1 MLVLGHAQHSSGW
14 QKRPLV
20 KVSSRTHF
28 LTRPQ
33 QDLKNK
39 NVYCGFSHRFSLI
52 KKKLEI
58 SRSSLLSA
66 MYVRWIHSIVCNG
79 ASPAAQDRSVHA
91 RGNQHEHSATT
102 CTPLFRQYRSSVM
115 AEELRVSTA
124 SFFQKNKK

>member
-1 MLVLGHAQHSSGW
+1 MLVLGHARHSSGW

-33 QDLKNK
+33 QDLKSK

-52 KKKLEI
+52 KKKLEF

-79 ASPAAQDRSVHA
+79 ASPAAQDRLPVCTCSRQPA
-91 RGNQHEHSATT
+91 RAL
-102 CTPLFRQYRSSVM
+102 CDYVYPIVSSIPFQCDGGG
-115 AEELRVSTA
+115 TK
-124 SFFQKNKK
+124 SFYCLIFSKK